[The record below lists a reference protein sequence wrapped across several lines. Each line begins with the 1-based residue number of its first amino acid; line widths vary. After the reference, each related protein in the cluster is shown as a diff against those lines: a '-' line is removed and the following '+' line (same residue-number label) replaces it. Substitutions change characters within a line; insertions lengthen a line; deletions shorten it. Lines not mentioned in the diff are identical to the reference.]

1 MDQLPSCAPVISE
14 STRDLISCIL
24 KERYERLFKFLFESI
39 DKEDYHETITLDLG
53 SGHYQV
59 VPVFNVQQLKGGQG
73 LIQLVLEGTIL
84 GGNARTNLEKLRE
97 KFPGMPYPLYLLY
110 KAKLASA
117 SGKRCDCESV
127 YKECE
132 ALLHGGEYAPK
143 KYCAWLHEAAG
154 LTIWRVNNYVGS
166 WKLKI
171 EHHNLAYDYRKKCE
185 TRDEIELTLQMME
198 LARTKHSVG
207 FAYAGLATHG
217 NFPPSEKMKYYNLA
231 REHHSDA
238 IHEGKKLLAAMRME
252 RGLANPSNFMLLM
265 RFGGMLRTLRVKQT
279 EMHSTDCDEQQ
290 RALCIQQQV
299 QLVEGERT
307 RIREILQSPHSDVSK
322 IMMEKIDSQFTVL
335 IADVK
340 VGEIKFFTLDIS
352 E

>member
-1 MDQLPSCAPVISE
+1 MDRLPSYVPVISE
-14 STRDLISCIL
+14 RTRDLISCIL
-24 KERYERLFKFLFESI
+24 KERYERLFKLLFEII
-39 DKEDYHETITLDLG
+39 DKEDSQETVTLDLG
-53 SGHYQV
+53 GGHYQV
-59 VPVFNVQQLKGGQG
+59 VPVFNVQQLKGGHG

-97 KFPGMPYPLYLLY
+97 KFPGMPYPLCLLY

-117 SGKRCDCESV
+117 SGKRTDCESV

-132 ALLHGGEYAPK
+132 ALLQGGEYAPG
-143 KYCAWLHEAAG
+143 KYCSWLHEAAG
-154 LTIWRVNNYVGS
+154 LTIWRVNNYVGG
-166 WKLKI
+166 WNLKI
-171 EHHNLAYDYRKKCE
+171 DHHTRAYEYRKQCE
-185 TRDEIELTLQMME
+185 AGDEIDRALQMME

-217 NFPPSEKMKYYNLA
+217 NFPTGEKMRYYHLA

-238 IHEGKKLLAAMRME
+238 IHEGRKLLAALRME
-252 RGLANPSNFMLLM
+252 QGLANPSNFMLLM
-265 RFGGMLRTLRVKQT
+265 RFGGMLRTLRIKQT
-279 EMHSTDCDEQQ
+279 EMCGTDCDEEQ
-290 RALCIQQQV
+290 RALSMRQQV

-322 IMMEKIDSQFTVL
+322 ILIEKIDTQFTVL
-335 IADVK
+335 VADVK
-340 VGEIKFFTLDIS
+340 KGEIRFFTLDIS